1 MNMKRTA
8 AVGGIFLLAV
18 VLALS
23 ACVLMPVE
31 AQDGGS
37 GGGQNHTLMS
47 KSVRNT
53 SILPMEL

>member
-1 MNMKRTA
+1 MNMNRTA

-37 GGGQNHTLMS
+37 GGG
-47 KSVRNT
+47 VRT
-53 SILPMEL
+53 IL